1 MMRKE
6 AVGPP
11 VSWILRKGLREV
23 GARIPEILL
32 MGGSWDGTLG
42 FQGRKGLVRILL
54 FGDVAYLDF

>member
-1 MMRKE
+1 M
-6 AVGPP
+6 GPP